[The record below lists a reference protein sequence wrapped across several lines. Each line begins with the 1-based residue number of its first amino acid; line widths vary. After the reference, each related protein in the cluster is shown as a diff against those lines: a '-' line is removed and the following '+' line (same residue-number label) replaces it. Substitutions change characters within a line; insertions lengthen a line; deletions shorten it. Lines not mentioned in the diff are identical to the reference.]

1 PIFQNRKGD
10 ITINVLGVVSL
21 DMQFIYVLV
30 NWEDLAADSRV
41 LRDTLFRNGFSIL
54 QGQKYYLSEFN
65 PHNQPNI
72 VQELFNMKHSEAKNV
87 IERTFGTQGRV
98 IIACYFLHNHIRRV
112 MVVDPINEIVDQNM
126 LGVDG
131 GINLHKKYVTNG
143 EEDIMLDNCDH
154 FSMCEAVYRNIDF
167 ILLMCLCSCTS
178 VVH

>member
-1 PIFQNRKGD
+1 
-10 ITINVLGVVSL
+10 
-21 DMQFIYVLV
+21 
-30 NWEDLAADSRV
+30 
-41 LRDTLFRNGFSIL
+41 
-54 QGQKYYLSEFN
+54 
-65 PHNQPNI
+65 
-72 VQELFNMKHSEAKNV
+72 
-87 IERTFGTQGRV
+87 TQGRV

-178 VVH
+178 VVHAIASSSSVRPECNALSGLDTGFSR